1 MRWDAIWYS
10 NHPLSYALLPLAWL
24 FCAVVRLRRVLYRWK
39 ILPSYR
45 PSVPVI
51 IVGNLS
57 VGGTGKTPL
66 VIWIAQFLKAQGFK
80 PAIISR
86 GYKGEAT
93 TYPQAVRPDSD
104 PKVVGDEP
112 ILLARHGACPV
123 AVAPQRILAVQALL
137 AHHDCDVI
145 ISDDGLQHYALQR
158 DIEIAVV
165 DGERRY
171 GNRRCLP
178 AGALREPV
186 SRLREVDF
194 IVTKG
199 MAGSHE
205 YAMQYESKV
214 LTNLQNPAL
223 SEALTAWRGRSVH
236 AVAGIGH
243 PERFFNRLRDLGLK
257 VQPHIFPD
265 HHAYQ
270 APDLQFTDGLPVIMT
285 EKDAVKCRLF
295 AGENA
300 WYLPITAR
308 LPAPFGEKLLQLLHK
323 RNHDGQKT
331 LRNSGV
337 SRH

>member
-1 MRWDAIWYS
+1 MRWDKIWYS
-10 NHPLSYALLPLAWL
+10 NHPISYLLLPLSWV
-24 FCAVVRLRRVLYRWK
+24 FCALVALRRLLYRWK
-39 ILPSYR
+39 ILRSYR
-45 PSVPVI
+45 PPVPVI
-51 IVGNLS
+51 IVGNIT

-66 VIWIAQFLKAQGFK
+66 VIWLAQLLKAQGFK
-80 PAIISR
+80 PGIISR
-86 GYKGEAT
+86 GYKGKARY
-93 TYPQAVRPDSD
+93 YPQAVRADSD

-112 ILLARHGACPV
+112 ILLARYTNCPV

-137 AHHDCDVI
+137 KYHACDVI

-158 DIEIAVV
+158 DIEIAVL

-178 AGALREPV
+178 AGALREPL
-186 SRLREVDF
+186 SRLKSIDL

-199 MAGSHE
+199 MLGSHE
-205 YAMQYESKV
+205 YGMQYESKHLV
-214 LTNLQNPAL
+214 NLKNSQLTETLN
-223 SEALTAWRGRSVH
+223 TWRGRSVH
-236 AVAGIGH
+236 AIAGIGH
-243 PERFFNRLRDLGLK
+243 PERFFSRLRDLGLN

-270 APDLQFTDGLPVIMT
+270 AQDLDFRDDYPVIMT
-285 EKDAVKCRLF
+285 EKDAVKCAIF
-295 AGENA
+295 ATTQH

-308 LPAPFGEKLLQLLHK
+308 LPAQFGEKLLQLLDK

-331 LRNSGV
+331 IRNSGV